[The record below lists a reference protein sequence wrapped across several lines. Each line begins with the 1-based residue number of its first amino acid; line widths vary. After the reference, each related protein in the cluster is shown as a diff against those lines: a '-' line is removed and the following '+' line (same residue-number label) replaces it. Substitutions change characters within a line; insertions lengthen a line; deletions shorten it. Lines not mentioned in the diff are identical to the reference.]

1 VVEGVEHLKEEGGV
15 PAAASQGETET
26 REETLELLLGDDA
39 VRVVVHLPVEL
50 SEGSQVGLVLTHLE
64 VKEGAQEI

>member
-1 VVEGVEHLKEEGGV
+1 VVEGVKHLKEEGGV
-15 PAAASQGETET
+15 AAAAQGEAET

-39 VRVVVHLPVEL
+39 VRVVVHLSVEL
-50 SEGSQVGLVLTHLE
+50 SEGSQVGLVLTHLK

>member
-15 PAAASQGETET
+15 AAAAQGEAET

-39 VRVVVHLPVEL
+39 V
-50 SEGSQVGLVLTHLE
+50 
-64 VKEGAQEI
+64 

>member
-15 PAAASQGETET
+15 AAQGEAET